1 VEAVAA
7 SMVAEEAFTAAVLVV
22 AGSVT
27 VAEDIVEADLT
38 AARGLL
44 AEEITTEVE
53 AFVAD
58 QGPVITERAA
68 VCTAGSVHRAA

>member
-1 VEAVAA
+1 MEAVAA

>member
-1 VEAVAA
+1 
-7 SMVAEEAFTAAVLVV
+7 MVAEEAFTAAVLVV

-27 VAEDIVEADLT
+27 AAEDIVEADLT

-44 AEEITTEVE
+44 AEEVTTEVE

>member
-7 SMVAEEAFTAAVLVV
+7 SMVAEEAFTAAVLVA

-27 VAEDIVEADLT
+27 AAEDIVEADLT

-44 AEEITTEVE
+44 AEEVTTEVE

-58 QGPVITERAA
+58 QGPVTTGRAA
-68 VCTAGSVHRAA
+68 VCTAGLVHRAA

>member
-1 VEAVAA
+1 
-7 SMVAEEAFTAAVLVV
+7 MVAEEAFTAAVLVV

>member
-1 VEAVAA
+1 
-7 SMVAEEAFTAAVLVV
+7 MVAEEAFTAAVLVV

-44 AEEITTEVE
+44 AEEVTTEVE

>member
-1 VEAVAA
+1 
-7 SMVAEEAFTAAVLVV
+7 MVAEEAFTAAVLVA

-27 VAEDIVEADLT
+27 AAEDIVEADLT

-44 AEEITTEVE
+44 AEEVTTEVE